1 MLINAH
7 SGQHW
12 RALSV
17 QYMMEIDHENDEDD
31 SGNA

>member
-31 SGNA
+31 GNA